1 MPAPLPGSPSAH
13 PVGQACHLAGTVSA
27 LRYNF
32 NKFPTRIPTAT
43 LLSLSRPWLPGEPGE
58 RGRPGPSP
66 RPGLPRPSSE
76 VFLLPRARQ
85 PLPEPGPRTTTPEDS
100 IRRTPLWGERGGGP
114 GQRGAERGSCRRAPQ
129 PRAPSHRAGCSVGVG
144 VGVGVGLQWR
154 PRDYGLVSYPCS
166 AGEPGEAG
174 PRNHFLNFQ
183 YRTAPGDVWGLCP
196 HCLGNH
202 QPPVR
207 GGRGAWPADL
217 PSWAGGRD
225 LPTWTPDPR
234 TRV

>member
-1 MPAPLPGSPSAH
+1 MPAPLPGSPPAH

-32 NKFPTRIPTAT
+32 NEFPTRTPTAT

-100 IRRTPLWGERGGGP
+100 IRRTPLWGERGGEP

-129 PRAPSHRAGCSVGVG
+129 PRAPSHRAGCS